1 MGGSSQKNAIKL
13 VKPQLLKPSQEKFI
27 AATRRQQMVSSEDED
42 GYPGP
47 GRRPSFG
54 PFSPG
59 FSQGP
64 PRYRYGNAPDSP
76 SV

>member
-1 MGGSSQKNAIKL
+1 MFAYDR
-13 VKPQLLKPSQEKFI
+13 
-27 AATRRQQMVSSEDED
+27 TRRQQMVSSEDDD

-54 PFSPG
+54 PFSQG

-64 PRYRYGNAPDSP
+64 PQYRYAPDAP
-76 SV
+76 SGTLPFLRGFKNALLQ